1 MAHHLSLVILADRLS
16 VCRLSSPTPDL
27 IQQIRGEF
35 LAVIRTPDG
44 LTLVCSEEF
53 APDQAKIEGGW
64 RALKVEGLLEFSMTG
79 VLAALA
85 QPLAQ
90 AGVSIFAISTFDT
103 DYILVKDAK
112 LDAAVAALE
121 LAGHQVQSPFHAR

>member
-16 VCRLSSPTPDL
+16 VCRLSSPPPDP
-27 IQQIRGEF
+27 IQQIGGEF
-35 LAVIRTPDG
+35 LAVIRTPDE
-44 LTLVCSEEF
+44 LTLVCAEEF

-64 RALKVEGLLEFSMTG
+64 RALKVEGPLEFSMTG

-121 LAGHQVQSPFHAR
+121 SAGHQVQSPFHAR

>member
-16 VCRLSSPTPDL
+16 VCRLSAPPPDP
-27 IQQIRGEF
+27 IQRMSGDF
-35 LAVIRTPDG
+35 LAVIRTPDE
-44 LTLVCSEEF
+44 LTLVCAEEF

-64 RALKVEGLLEFSMTG
+64 RAFKVEGLLEFSMTG
-79 VLAALA
+79 VLASLA

-103 DYILVKDAK
+103 DYILVKDAN

-121 LAGHQVQSPFHAR
+121 LAGHRVQSA